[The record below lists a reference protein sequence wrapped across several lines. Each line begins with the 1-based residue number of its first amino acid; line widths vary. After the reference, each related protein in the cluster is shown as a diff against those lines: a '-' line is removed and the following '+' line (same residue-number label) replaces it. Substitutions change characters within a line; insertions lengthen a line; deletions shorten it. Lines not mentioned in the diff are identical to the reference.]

1 MLLLK
6 HNNCLVRMEK
16 RIVFVIDIQDPVCL
30 KKSINSAMQH
40 LQNVISFNFLYLQK
54 NDLPKIIDFKTHKQI
69 K

>member
-6 HNNCLVRMEK
+6 HNNCLVCMEK
-16 RIVFVIDIQDPVCL
+16 LIVFVLDIQVPVCL
-30 KKSINSAMQH
+30 KEVSIHSCNTCKMLYH
-40 LQNVISFNFLYLQK
+40 LTFYIFK